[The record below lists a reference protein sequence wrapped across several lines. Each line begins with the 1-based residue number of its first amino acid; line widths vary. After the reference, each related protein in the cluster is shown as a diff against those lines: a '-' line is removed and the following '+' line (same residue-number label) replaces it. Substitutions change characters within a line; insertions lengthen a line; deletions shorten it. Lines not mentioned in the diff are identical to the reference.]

1 MPRASKKGMSLKR
14 IWIVAVLVSIAAIA
28 AAQQATPLT
37 IRTQSLPNAR
47 LRQSYQFTLQAEGG
61 ILPLKW
67 PLVSGDLP
75 PGLKLGSDGILRG
88 APTNAGDFSFVV
100 QVEDNAKPQSQRSQP
115 FSLRVVT
122 PLLVEW
128 LRPPRV
134 NGQRVEGA
142 IKVTNATDTDF
153 DLTAVIVAVNEY
165 GRATALGYQHF
176 PLKRDTSEYEIPF
189 GENLP
194 FGAYDINVDVIGEVP
209 ADNVIYK
216 VHLAPKEKIE
226 VKQGP

>member
-1 MPRASKKGMSLKR
+1 MKPIR
-14 IWIVAVLVSIAAIA
+14 ISAALLCFA
-28 AAQQATPLT
+28 LSALAQQATPLT

-47 LRQSYQFTLQAEGG
+47 LHQTYQFALQADGG

-67 PLVSGDLP
+67 TLVSGDLP
-75 PGLKLGSDGILRG
+75 PGLKLGTDGILRG
-88 APTNAGDFSFVV
+88 APTNAGDFSFVI

-134 NGQRVEGA
+134 NGQHVEGA

-176 PLKRDTSEYEIPF
+176 RLKRDTSEFEIPF

-209 ADNVIYK
+209 ADNAIYK

>member
-1 MPRASKKGMSLKR
+1 MPRASKTGMSLKS
-14 IWIVAVLVSIAAIA
+14 IFWIIALLVCPA
-28 AAQQATPLT
+28 AAQQAPPLT

-47 LRQSYQFTLQAEGG
+47 LRQAYQFALQADGG
-61 ILPLKW
+61 MLPLKW
-67 PLVSGDLP
+67 TLVSGDLP
-75 PGLKLGSDGILRG
+75 PGLKLGSDGFLRG

-115 FSLRVVT
+115 FSLRVIT
-122 PLLVEW
+122 PLVVEW

-134 NGQRVEGA
+134 NGQRVDGA

-153 DLTAVIVAVNEY
+153 DLTAIVVAVNEY
-165 GRATALGYQHF
+165 GRATVLGYQHF
-176 PLKRDTSEYEIPF
+176 PLRRDTSEYEIPF

-194 FGAYDINVDVIGEVP
+194 HGPYEIDVDVIGEVP

-226 VKQGP
+226 VKEGP

>member
-1 MPRASKKGMSLKR
+1 MSLKS
-14 IWIVAVLVSIAAIA
+14 IWIVAVLVSIA

-47 LRQSYQFTLQAEGG
+47 LRQTYQFALQADGG

-67 PLVSGDLP
+67 TLVSGDLP

-88 APTNAGDFSFVV
+88 APTSAGDFSFVV

-128 LRPPRV
+128 LRAPRV

-142 IKVTNATDTDF
+142 IKVTNSTEQDF

-176 PLKRDTSEYEIPF
+176 SLKRDTSEYEIPF

-194 FGAYDINVDVIGEVP
+194 FGAYEINVDVIGEVP
-209 ADNVIYK
+209 ADNVIYR
-216 VHLAPKEKIE
+216 VHLSPKEKIQ
-226 VKQGP
+226 VRQGP

>member
-1 MPRASKKGMSLKR
+1 MRKLLKP
-14 IWIVAVLVSIAAIA
+14 IWIVALLLSTAAL
-28 AAQQATPLT
+28 AQQPAPLS

-47 LRQSYQFTLQAEGG
+47 LRQTYQFALQADGG
-61 ILPLKW
+61 TLPLKW
-67 PLVSGDLP
+67 TLVSGDLP
-75 PGLKLGSDGILRG
+75 PGLKLGTDGILRG
-88 APTNAGDFSFVV
+88 APANAGDFSFVI
-100 QVEDNAKPQSQRSQP
+100 QVEDNAKPQNQRSQP

-142 IKVTNATDTDF
+142 IKVTNATDQDF

-176 PLKRDTSEYEIPF
+176 RLKRDTSEYVIPF

-194 FGAYDINVDVIGEVP
+194 FGAYDINVDVIAEVP
-209 ADNVIYK
+209 AENLIYK